1 MDCHTP
7 LFVSCFAIFRK
18 ISWTCFTRIV
28 HSVIQKSNIW
38 PGQSI
43 QIVILICV
51 RMCKKKRGFYP
62 SMTDGEDDKIAD

>member
-1 MDCHTP
+1 
-7 LFVSCFAIFRK
+7 
-18 ISWTCFTRIV
+18 V

-62 SMTDGEDDKIAD
+62 SMTDGEDDKIADWPCGSDTSAVLMSIQRSHLNET